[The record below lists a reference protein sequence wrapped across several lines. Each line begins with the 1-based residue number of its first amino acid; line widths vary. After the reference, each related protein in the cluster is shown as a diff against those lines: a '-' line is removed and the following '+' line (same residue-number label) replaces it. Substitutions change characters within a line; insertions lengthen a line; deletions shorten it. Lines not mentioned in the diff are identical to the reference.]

1 MSGISSPY
9 LAIYDLMIS
18 DTRIISKAH
27 ATECAIPGHELS
39 ALPDLRHSAFLP
51 RRLMNQNTRE
61 EQPALWK
68 IRAETS
74 ISLGQPGSIN

>member
-1 MSGISSPY
+1 
-9 LAIYDLMIS
+9 MIS

-39 ALPDLRHSAFLP
+39 AIPDLRHSAFLP
-51 RRLMNQNTRE
+51 RRLMNQNARE
-61 EQPALWK
+61 EQPALWE

>member
-51 RRLMNQNTRE
+51 RRFMNHT
-61 EQPALWK
+61 A
-68 IRAETS
+68 
-74 ISLGQPGSIN
+74 SLTGAARPMENKS